1 MSEKVNHPS
10 HYGGD
15 VPFEAIKLIEDWGF
29 GYGFT
34 MGSAIKYGVR
44 AGSKDG
50 EPEDRDLGKAIW
62 YLEHAAAITSRARDQ
77 GLDIRPPSMLRLSP
91 SEAAK
96 FHNLNE
102 DRTEALAAMA
112 RRDPEAAV
120 RFLTAG
126 RR

>member
-1 MSEKVNHPS
+1 MTDDKINHPS

-44 AGSKDG
+44 AGAKDG
-50 EPEDRDLGKAIW
+50 EPEDRDLEKAIW
-62 YLEHAAAITSRARDQ
+62 YLGRAAKMTGHA
-77 GLDIRPPSMLRLSP
+77 GPPSMFHLSP
-91 SEAAK
+91 SDAAK

-112 RRDPEAAV
+112 RRDPEAAI
-120 RFLTAG
+120 RFLMAG
-126 RR
+126 KR

>member
-1 MSEKVNHPS
+1 MSGEKINHPK

-34 MGSAIKYGVR
+34 MGSAIKYSVR
-44 AGSKDG
+44 AGAKDG
-50 EPEDRDLGKAIW
+50 EPETQDLGKAIW
-62 YLEHAAAITSRARDQ
+62 YLERAANLARHA
-77 GLDIRPPSMLRLSP
+77 GPPPMIRLPP

-102 DRTEALAAMA
+102 DRAEALAAMA
-112 RRDPEAAV
+112 RRDPEAAI
-120 RFLTAG
+120 RFLMAG
-126 RR
+126 KP